1 MSINIERRTVMSSS
15 GFVLILG
22 STYLMAS
29 SLQAGCSP
37 ALTEEIA
44 SAERIVDSLRPDK
57 AGQMREFASDGSEY
71 SAGEAQW
78 LKSILGSCGRGDEAA
93 AAATLHDVT
102 ELLKAHRR
110 VS

>member
-78 LKSILGSCGRGDEAA
+78 LKGQLKSILGSCGRGDEAA
-93 AAATLHDVT
+93 AAATP
-102 ELLKAHRR
+102 
-110 VS
+110 